1 MAMRSDYMRGFR
13 EDEVRAFAESLAAAR
28 LRFVVPAIALSVAL
42 YVMVIDLLHMPGGR
56 LRGQIWA
63 GVDFHTYFAAALLG
77 LQHGWGEVYDQGL
90 VASVEGELVPK
101 QFTQPFLSP
110 PVDSWLAA
118 PLTALPYGVALAVWA
133 SVLLLAMVLAL
144 GWSSSY
150 KGPAR
155 VAAVAVAITPWW
167 VLLAIYVGQVVP
179 LVAAAVLV
187 AWRLLKEDR
196 EIAAGLVLSVLVLKP
211 NTALLVPFVLLAAGR
226 WRAFV
231 ACAAASAVIG
241 GLSILAVGLDGVND
255 YVDSLSRLPSG
266 ASALTLGGAFGL
278 SGTFAVVV
286 RAGIVLVALVAAFN
300 QRGRPGM
307 AMAIGAIASLLT
319 APYLHNS
326 DLCVLVAAGWMV
338 WHEAP
343 IWRAALVAMLLAA
356 SPYLLERNL
365 GTPLQGWVHIETAFL
380 AGLVVTALLTRQ
392 IEGRTIDS
400 AALTGRA
407 EFGRHATA

>member
-1 MAMRSDYMRGFR
+1 MRVVAGSGTKAKMRFL
-13 EDEVRAFAESLAAAR
+13 VPALALAAA
-28 LRFVVPAIALSVAL
+28 V
-42 YVMVIDLLHMPGGR
+42 YVMVIDLMHMPNGR
-56 LRGQIWA
+56 LRGQTWV
-63 GVDFHTYFAAALLG
+63 GVDFHTYLAAAQVG
-77 LQHGWGEVYDQGL
+77 LHHGWAEIYDQGL
-90 VASVEGELVPK
+90 VRSVQGQLVPN

-118 PLTALPYGVALAVWA
+118 PLTPLPYGLALAVWA
-133 SVLLLAMVLAL
+133 SVLLLALVFAL

-150 KGPAR
+150 TGPAR
-155 VAAVAVAITPWW
+155 IAAVAVAITPWW

-187 AWRLLKEDR
+187 AWRLVKMDR
-196 EIAAGLVLSVLVLKP
+196 EIAAGLVLSVLALKP

-231 ACAAASAVIG
+231 TFVAASGVVA

-255 YVDSLSRLPSG
+255 YIGSLNPPPSG

-278 SGTFAVVV
+278 SGTAAVVV
-286 RAGIVLVALVAAFN
+286 RAGIVLAALGAAFT

-307 AMAIGAIASLLT
+307 AIAIGAIASLVT

-326 DLCVLVAAGWMV
+326 DLCVLVAAGWIV

-343 IWRAALVAMLLAA
+343 IWRAALVAMLIAA
-356 SPYLLERNL
+356 SPFLLERNL

-380 AGLVVTALLTRQ
+380 AGLVVTAVLTRQ
-392 IEGRTIDS
+392 IEGNAIDA

>member
-1 MAMRSDYMRGFR
+1 MQAVARWRR
-13 EDEVRAFAESLAAAR
+13 EVG
-28 LRFVVPAIALSVAL
+28 LRFLVPGLAVVTAL
-42 YVMVIDLLHMPGGR
+42 YVMAIDLLHMPSGR
-56 LRGQIWA
+56 LRGQTWA
-63 GVDFHTYFAAALLG
+63 GVDFHTYMAAALVG
-77 LQHGWGEVYDQGL
+77 LQHGWVEIYDQGL
-90 VASVEGELVPK
+90 VRSVQGQLVPN

-110 PVDSWLAA
+110 PVDSWLVA
-118 PLTALPYGVALAVWA
+118 PLTALPYGLALAVWA
-133 SVLLLAMVLAL
+133 SVLLLALVLAL

-150 KGPAR
+150 RGPAR
-155 VAAVAVAITPWW
+155 IAAVVVAMTPWW
-167 VLLAIYVGQVVP
+167 VLLAIYVGQIVP

-187 AWRLLKEDR
+187 AWRLVKEDR

-211 NTALLVPFVLLAAGR
+211 NTALLVPFALLAAGR
-226 WRAFV
+226 WRTFV
-231 ACAAASAVIG
+231 ACAAASGVIA
-241 GLSILAVGLDGVND
+241 GLSILAVGFDGVGD
-255 YVDSLSRLPSG
+255 YVGSLSRLPGG

-278 SGTFAVVV
+278 SGMAAIVV
-286 RAGIVLVALVAAFN
+286 RAGIVLAALTAAFT

-326 DLCVLVAAGWMV
+326 DLCVLVAAGWIV

-343 IWRAALVAMLLAA
+343 VWRTALVAMLLAA

-365 GTPLQGWVHIETAFL
+365 GTPLEGWVRIEATFF
-380 AGLVVTALLTRQ
+380 AGLVITAVLTRQ
-392 IEGRTIDS
+392 IEGRAIDA